1 MPDVGNVSVGKPK
14 VTGAVWKA
22 ASTIAAA
29 SIPTDAVSALAS
41 AFAEL
46 GYVSDAGVVN
56 SNSMATQQIKAWGG
70 DIVATPVD
78 SHPDTFKFTLIEH
91 LNTNA
96 EKATYGDDNV
106 SGSLSTGITI
116 TANSS
121 IREEGVWVIDQEL
134 AGDVKKRI
142 VIPKG
147 QVTAVGDI
155 TYSDSSVIGYELTV
169 TALPDSNGNTH
180 YEYLKAASGSSG
192 SSGESGE
199 SGTSL

>member
-1 MPDVGNVSVGKPK
+1 MPDVTKVSVGKPK
-14 VTGAVWKA
+14 VTGAVYKA
-22 ASTIAAA
+22 ASTIASA

-70 DIVATPVD
+70 DIVATPIE

-91 LNTNA
+91 LNVNA

-106 SGSLSTGITI
+106 SGALATGITI

-121 IREEGVWVIDQEL
+121 LRESGVWVIDQEL

-142 VIPKG
+142 VIPNG
-147 QVTAVGDI
+147 QVTTVGDI
-155 TYSDSSVIGYELTV
+155 TYSDTSVIGYELTI
-169 TALPDSNGNTH
+169 TAFPDSSGNTH

-199 SGTSL
+199 SGTSS